1 MSLIKIKI
9 KDIKDFLKVNS
20 SIQMPMISKAKN
32 GDFLASGEYVDV
44 HSYKEY
50 QDQVKLYQEFIE
62 YLEYKYNAEVP
73 KMFKAALTKVL
84 ILKNEGLTSKR
95 LHSKE
100 VTKSQYESFTE
111 EDYLRTLN
119 FISKAAL
126 EKRLLKPARAIKDI
140 TTKKDGSMRH
150 TLGTKYVLPL
160 ISENGVMVKRRGD
173 VRGQFQ
179 ASTVTLSYTEAQ
191 EVKQAML
198 DEAEQAGAGE
208 EVKKLIEDI
217 FELAASIGEKDK
229 ANTINNLSM
238 ELRKTL
244 VAKCTELF
252 GVDLARYE
260 NANRQ
265 AEDGDTQNKED
276 DIIEFD
282 VNEIEMIMKNGK
294 LIIKRIQKEDEKENG

>member
-44 HSYKEY
+44 HSYQEY
-50 QDQVKLYQEFIE
+50 QDQVKLYEEFIE

-160 ISENGVMVKRRGD
+160 ISENGVMLKRRGD

-229 ANTINNLSM
+229 ANEINNLSM

-260 NANRQ
+260 HANRSN
-265 AEDGDTQNKED
+265 EDSDSPDKED
-276 DIIEFD
+276 VIEFNVD
-282 VNEIEMIMKNGK
+282 EIEMIMKNGK